1 MELINVF
8 IILIILSLD
17 CFVVVMEKGAVMP
30 YLSWKKIIQYSTL
43 FGIVSLIMFLLGFFV
58 GGLFTFSIFRQI
70 NRMILAMLFILMGSH
85 FLYNAFSRGEFIERL
100 DKNIDLKHMARLAL
114 TASTASIDLFLL
126 GVSIHI
132 VGVDIKN
139 MAILTTLVTFLFV
152 FIGLKIGQMFGV
164 KYQKQVY
171 CLSGV
176 LLYISSLVLVF

>member
-43 FGIVSLIMFLLGFFV
+43 FGIVSLMMLLLGFFV

-114 TASTASIDLFLL
+114 TTSIDLFLL

-132 VGVDIKN
+132 GGVDIKN

>member
-17 CFVVVMEKGAVMP
+17 CFVVVMEKGAAMP
-30 YLSWKKIIQYSTL
+30 FLSWKKISQYSAL
-43 FGIVSLIMFLLGFFV
+43 FGMISLMMILLGFFV
-58 GGLFTFSIFRQI
+58 GGLFTFYIFRQI
-70 NRMILAMLFILMGSH
+70 NRMVLAMLFILMGSR

-100 DKNIDLKHMARLAL
+100 DENIDFKRMSRLAF
-114 TASTASIDLFLL
+114 STSIDLFLL
-126 GVSIHI
+126 GMGIRI

-152 FIGLKIGQMFGV
+152 LIGLKIGQMFGV

-171 CLSGV
+171 CIAGI
-176 LLYISSLVLVF
+176 LLYMSSLVLVF

>member
-43 FGIVSLIMFLLGFFV
+43 FGIVSLMMFLLGFFV

-114 TASTASIDLFLL
+114 TASIDLFLL

-152 FIGLKIGQMFGV
+152 FIGLKIGQMFCV